1 MATLLEKY
9 TDLRTGLVEKVM
21 NGVLPLDKVLVYQE
35 ILYRID
41 VLESCQLFVKKA
53 PVTTDTK
60 VLAYHYQMWDV
71 YIYHMLTDHKFGQPA
86 DEKQKQVRETAAN
99 SLLQVVNNCRKQ
111 FSSFKPTTAE
121 LYKQSINTL
130 ITTVL
135 PAWVQ
140 YRETYISLKEE
151 QK

>member
-1 MATLLEKY
+1 MMSW
-9 TDLRTGLVEKVM
+9 R
-21 NGVLPLDKVLVYQE
+21 
-35 ILYRID
+35 
-41 VLESCQLFVKKA
+41 SCQLFVKTA

-60 VLAYHYQMWDV
+60 SCFCLSLSDVGDV

>member
-41 VLESCQLFVKKA
+41 VLESCQLFVKTA

-99 SLLQVVNNCRKQ
+99 SLLQVR
-111 FSSFKPTTAE
+111 FKDDAG
-121 LYKQSINTL
+121 
-130 ITTVL
+130 
-135 PAWVQ
+135 
-140 YRETYISLKEE
+140 
-151 QK
+151 

>member
-41 VLESCQLFVKKA
+41 VLESCQLFVKTA

-71 YIYHMLTDHKFGQPA
+71 YIYHKQRASSPA
-86 DEKQKQVRETAAN
+86 WRQK
-99 SLLQVVNNCRKQ
+99 C
-111 FSSFKPTTAE
+111 SS
-121 LYKQSINTL
+121 
-130 ITTVL
+130 L
-135 PAWVQ
+135 PA
-140 YRETYISLKEE
+140 R
-151 QK
+151 

>member
-9 TDLRTGLVEKVM
+9 INLQMEFAEKVT

-41 VLESCQLFVKKA
+41 VLESCQLFVKTA

-60 VLAYHYQMWDV
+60 VLAYHYQMWDA
-71 YIYHMLTDHKFGQPA
+71 YIYHMLTDHRFGQPA
-86 DEKQKQVRETAAN
+86 DEKRKKARETAAN
-99 SLLQVVNNCRKQ
+99 SLSQVVNSCRKQ
-111 FSSFKPTTAE
+111 FSSFKPATAE
-121 LYKQSINTL
+121 LYRQSINAL

-135 PAWVQ
+135 PAWIQ

-151 QK
+151 

>member
-9 TDLRTGLVEKVM
+9 INIRTGLAEKVM
-21 NGVLPLDKVLVYQE
+21 SGVLPLDKVLVYQE
-35 ILYRID
+35 VLYRID
-41 VLESCQLFVKKA
+41 VLEACQLFAKTA

-71 YIYHMLTDHKFGQPA
+71 YIYHMLTDHKFGRPVE
-86 DEKQKQVRETAAN
+86 DKQKKARETAAS
-99 SLLQVVNNCRKQ
+99 SLSQVVANCRKQ
-111 FSSFKPTTAE
+111 FSSFNPTTAE
-121 LYKQSINTL
+121 LYKQNINSL

-135 PAWVQ
+135 PAWIQ

-151 QK
+151 

>member
-41 VLESCQLFVKKA
+41 VLESCQLFVKTA

-71 YIYHMLTDHKFGQPA
+71 YIYHMLTDHKFG
-86 DEKQKQVRETAAN
+86 
-99 SLLQVVNNCRKQ
+99 QVVNNCRKQ

>member
-41 VLESCQLFVKKA
+41 VLESCQLFVKTA

-99 SLLQVVNNCRKQ
+99 SL
-111 FSSFKPTTAE
+111 
-121 LYKQSINTL
+121 
-130 ITTVL
+130 
-135 PAWVQ
+135 
-140 YRETYISLKEE
+140 
-151 QK
+151 

>member
-1 MATLLEKY
+1 
-9 TDLRTGLVEKVM
+9 
-21 NGVLPLDKVLVYQE
+21 
-35 ILYRID
+35 
-41 VLESCQLFVKKA
+41 
-53 PVTTDTK
+53 
-60 VLAYHYQMWDV
+60 
-71 YIYHMLTDHKFGQPA
+71 MLTDHKFGQPA

-140 YRETYISLKEE
+140 YRETYISLKED